1 MPKMQISSLTVIL
14 FKFFFKKK
22 KKRWLAMKVG
32 ERWEEKRPP
41 TKENQGCQTMC
52 GCERMRDADVPCAA
66 AGWAE

>member
-1 MPKMQISSLTVIL
+1 
-14 FKFFFKKK
+14 
-22 KKRWLAMKVG
+22 MKVG